1 MKFGYREICLEHDT
15 GSRHPE
21 SPDRLRAIKRTLA
34 DSDNVEYVPATDIPR
49 DAVWAVHDHEYLE
62 NVRQFCANGGGNW
75 DADTVAVEAT
85 WDAAVASATLAAWAA
100 DEAVDGAD
108 GAQTPFSL
116 GRPPG
121 HHAVEDDAMGFCFL
135 NNAAVAAEHALNRED
150 VDRVAILDWDVHHG
164 NGTQDIFYDRSDV
177 YYASFHEEGLYPG
190 TGDVGETGADAG
202 RGRTLNVPF
211 PSGCGDADYLAV
223 HDEVVAPE
231 FEGFDPDLLIA
242 SAGFD
247 AHENDPISRML
258 VSTVGFG
265 ALAGRLRDLTD
276 RIGAGLAF
284 VLEGGYG
291 LETLSAGVREIHEV
305 LNGAEAESI
314 EAVPTDGGQ
323 NVLDSLV
330 YQGFGSR

>member
-34 DSDNVEYVPATDIPR
+34 DSENVEYVPANDLPR
-49 DAVWAVHDHEYLE
+49 DAVWGIHDDEYLR

-85 WDAAVASATLAAWAA
+85 WDAAMASAALAAWAA
-100 DEAVDGAD
+100 REALDGAD

-121 HHAVEDDAMGFCFL
+121 HHAVEDDAMGFCFI
-135 NNAAVAAEHALNRED
+135 NNAAVAAEYALHRED
-150 VDRVAILDWDVHHG
+150 VDRVAILDFDVHHG

-190 TGDVGETGADAG
+190 TGDVGETGVDAG

-211 PSGCGDADYLAV
+211 PSGSGDADFLTVY
-223 HDEVVAPE
+223 DEVVAPE
-231 FEGFDPDLLIA
+231 FEAFDPELVIV

-258 VSTVGFG
+258 VSTTGYGV
-265 ALAGRLRDLTD
+265 LADRLRTLTD
-276 RIGAGLAF
+276 DIDAGLAF

-291 LETLSAGVREIHEV
+291 LETLSSGVREIHEV
-305 LNGAEAESI
+305 LNGTDPGSI
-314 EAVPTDGGQ
+314 DSEPTDGGQ
-323 NVLDSLV
+323 NVLASLV

>member
-21 SPDRLRAIKRTLA
+21 SPDRLRAIQRTLA
-34 DSDNVEYVPATDIPR
+34 DSANVEYVPATAIPR
-49 DAVWAVHDHEYLE
+49 DAIWAVHDHDYLE
-62 NVRQFCANGGGNW
+62 DVRQFCANGGGNW

-100 DEAVDGAD
+100 DEALEGAD
-108 GAQTPFSL
+108 GCETPFSL

-135 NNAAVAAEHALNRED
+135 NNAAIAAEHALRRD
-150 VDRVAILDWDVHHG
+150 GVDRVAILDWDVHHG

-211 PSGCGDADYLAV
+211 PSGSGDADYLAV
-223 HDEVVAPE
+223 HREVVAPE
-231 FEGFDPDLLIA
+231 FENFEPDLIIV

-258 VSTVGFG
+258 VSTAGYGV
-265 ALAGRLRDLTD
+265 LAERVHELAD
-276 RIGAGLAF
+276 RIDAGLAF

-305 LNGAEAESI
+305 LNGEHADSI
-314 EAVPTDGGQ
+314 EPSPTDGGQ